1 MHSYLP
7 NGKNLKSQNMG
18 TLNFWVRN
26 VLMCVYVWHNGG
38 KKLQIITWLHNVYK
52 LLYVIIR
59 KTHRIPFEFP

>member
-1 MHSYLP
+1 
-7 NGKNLKSQNMG
+7 MG